1 METRRNIYTTIGWI
15 LIAVNLLVNLVEI
28 REMASQWENK
38 NLRIG
43 YLIGSNILVIFGIVL
58 LRMAYRLQKKIERK
72 KASGLEESLNNLG
85 ND

>member
-38 NLRIG
+38 NFSIG

-58 LRMAYRLQKKIERK
+58 LRMAYGLQKKIERRK
-72 KASGLEESLNNLG
+72 TREMEESLNDLG
-85 ND
+85 KE